1 MLLQLG
7 QTDCWLT
14 LGDSERSFP
23 LLLHWRQWDFVKVCF
38 VSEIYTKICIV
49 CQTNQLHLKLKPLKK
64 NILLINIPPHFLNFV
79 SISIKNLEMWILKIQ
94 THLPLTKSIWIPE
107 LAEPPALVES
117 APSDTPDSTW
127 LLLIAAESPYLYWSP
142 HLPSLKPDPHL
153 GVGRNHVHWN
163 HQSLCPHGE
172 AVHFG
177 VCLSGSLCICCR
189 SLCIT
194 HSLFPVP
201 INESV
206 ILVLI

>member
-14 LGDSERSFP
+14 PGDSEKSFP
-23 LLLHWRQWDFVKVCF
+23 LSLHWRQWDFVKVCF

-49 CQTNQLHLKLKPLKK
+49 CQTTQWHLKLKPFKKMSVFQSRILK
-64 NILLINIPPHFLNFV
+64 
-79 SISIKNLEMWILKIQ
+79 SWILKIQ

-153 GVGRNHVHWN
+153 GAGRNHVHWN

-177 VCLSGSLCICCR
+177 VCLSGSLCICYR